1 MLHNL
6 KIQVILPLLTACKFK
21 IGKLHA
27 TCYADTISSPAT
39 ELKQKYQCHTKIL
52 SMQHVPF
59 CVNLYAYVP
68 QFLAQNNFM
77 YYYILLFSAVTKF
90 WWLFSCLFATRI
102 FSCMSA
108 CLLYNNLL
116 GIDRNMCC
124 GTHVTNLSQVQV
136 NQFSLCFLILR
147 ACYFPH
153 LFPLGI
159 MENSFQFSP
168 TLEDPSNA
176 TSPDRGFMQYHLTIC
191 NSNNVSTHF
200 VFGWVVG
207 EVQGFTS
214 CSDIL
219 LPCTTSHSLPFSTSL
234 LSRIPAFH
242 PSLIPHSAS
251 VTLFIS
257 VVNWQ

>member
-124 GTHVTNLSQVQV
+124 GTHVRNLSQVQV

-153 LFPLGI
+153 RYPSRDYG
-159 MENSFQFSP
+159 EQFSILTDSWRP
-168 TLEDPSNA
+168 QQCNLTWQGIYPVSSHYLQQQQCVHTFCFWVGGGGGA
-176 TSPDRGFMQYHLTIC
+176 GFLKLLWHTS
-191 NSNNVSTHF
+191 
-200 VFGWVVG
+200 
-207 EVQGFTS
+207 
-214 CSDIL
+214 
-219 LPCTTSHSLPFSTSL
+219 SLYYFP
-234 LSRIPAFH
+234 
-242 PSLIPHSAS
+242 
-251 VTLFIS
+251 
-257 VVNWQ
+257 

>member
-1 MLHNL
+1 ML
-6 KIQVILPLLTACKFK
+6 
-21 IGKLHA
+21 
-27 TCYADTISSPAT
+27 SPAT
-39 ELKQKYQCHTKIL
+39 ELKSQKYQCHTKIL

-59 CVNLYAYVP
+59 CVNLYTYLP

-108 CLLYNNLL
+108 CLLYINLL

-124 GTHVTNLSQVQV
+124 GTHVRNLSQVQV

-153 LFPLGI
+153 LYPARDYG
-159 MENSFQFSP
+159 EQFSILTDSWRLQQCNLTWQGIYP
-168 TLEDPSNA
+168 VSSHYLQQQQCVHTFCFWVGGGGGA
-176 TSPDRGFMQYHLTIC
+176 GFHK
-191 NSNNVSTHF
+191 
-200 VFGWVVG
+200 
-207 EVQGFTS
+207 
-214 CSDIL
+214 L
-219 LPCTTSHSLPFSTSL
+219 LCTTSHSLPFSTSL
-234 LSRIPAFH
+234 LSRIPSFH
-242 PSLIPHSAS
+242 PHLIPHSAS